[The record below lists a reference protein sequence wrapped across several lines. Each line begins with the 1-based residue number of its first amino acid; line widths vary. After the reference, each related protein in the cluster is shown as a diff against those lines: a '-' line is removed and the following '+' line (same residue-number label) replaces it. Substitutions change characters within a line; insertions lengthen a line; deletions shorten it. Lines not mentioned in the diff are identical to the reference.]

1 MKFRHEYKYYITFTE
16 YINLKQRLTK
26 LMKKDNNSNMYGTYR
41 ITSIYFDNFNDKALK
56 EKIDG
61 VNNREKFRIRYYNN
75 NTDVIKL
82 EKKSKINGLC
92 NKQSVRITK
101 DECDLILKGDINWM
115 AKSSRKLLN
124 ELYTKMKSQL
134 LKPKTIVDYVR
145 EPFVYEY
152 GNVRITL
159 DRDIRTGMYT
169 TKLFDEEIPLV
180 LAGENTILL
189 EVKFDEYLPDIIKD
203 VIQINSRQSTAYSKY
218 ASCRIY
224 G

>member
-75 NTDVIKL
+75 NTDVIKS